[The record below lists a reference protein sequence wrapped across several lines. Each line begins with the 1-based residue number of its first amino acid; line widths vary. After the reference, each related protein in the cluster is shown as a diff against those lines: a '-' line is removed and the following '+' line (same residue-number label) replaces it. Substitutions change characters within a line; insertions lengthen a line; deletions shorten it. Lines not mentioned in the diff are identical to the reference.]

1 MIYYIAAIHLLLFS
15 VFVANMVYLW
25 RGRKQKAPDVLSRLS
40 VLIPA
45 RNEEANLQRLLPSLL
60 RQDYPDFE
68 VIVYDDGSEDGTWE
82 VIHQAQDDR
91 LRAMR
96 GSGPPPGWVGKVHA
110 LYQATREASGDVYLF
125 LDADAEFLHPSAL
138 CHLAAYHSALPED
151 SVMTGLTRLLGG
163 GKILVSLVQN
173 AILTGL
179 PWPLVRPLPF
189 KSLGA
194 LNGQCWLIRSDLYH
208 RYEPHEALKNEVL
221 EDVRI
226 GRYLKENGVVPVLRD
241 LQQDVA
247 IHMYRDLPDA
257 WQGFRKNAYL
267 ILTGK
272 PFGFVI
278 LALHFLLT
286 YVLAPFI
293 WPWFLLSIY
302 LLKLATDLRSGFPRW
317 ITTLA
322 PVSYVLAVVMQ
333 WDSAISHW
341 TGRVAWKGRNVGPRP
356 EA

>member
-179 PWPLVRPLPF
+179 PWPLVQSQMHQ
-189 KSLGA
+189 K
-194 LNGQCWLIRSDLYH
+194 
-208 RYEPHEALKNEVL
+208 
-221 EDVRI
+221 
-226 GRYLKENGVVPVLRD
+226 
-241 LQQDVA
+241 
-247 IHMYRDLPDA
+247 
-257 WQGFRKNAYL
+257 
-267 ILTGK
+267 
-272 PFGFVI
+272 
-278 LALHFLLT
+278 
-286 YVLAPFI
+286 
-293 WPWFLLSIY
+293 
-302 LLKLATDLRSGFPRW
+302 
-317 ITTLA
+317 
-322 PVSYVLAVVMQ
+322 
-333 WDSAISHW
+333 
-341 TGRVAWKGRNVGPRP
+341 
-356 EA
+356 